1 MFGFVIDFFL
11 LFGILVPLLMM
22 QWNKIFDSFFQFR
35 KDIHKF
41 KIRLSSFT
49 VKDYEDTVWA

>member
-11 LFGILVPLLMM
+11 LFGILVPFLKM

-35 KDIHKF
+35 KDIHE
-41 KIRLSSFT
+41 I
-49 VKDYEDTVWA
+49 